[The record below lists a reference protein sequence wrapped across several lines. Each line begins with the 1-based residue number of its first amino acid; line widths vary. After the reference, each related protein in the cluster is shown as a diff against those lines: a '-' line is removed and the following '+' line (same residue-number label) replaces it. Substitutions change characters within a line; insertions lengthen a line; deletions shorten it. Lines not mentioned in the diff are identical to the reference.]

1 MFLPSWV
8 SGLVPVWV
16 VWAVLAEPGCHG
28 APRFL
33 RPPRKI
39 LGIVRL
45 WGKKDFVNG
54 ARRRKQIVDQWHFK
68 ETRLHALL
76 GCVSPLIL
84 YNPGLTSNNL
94 REGCEKSKWK
104 FKMAFVTRG
113 TIRDMRV
120 PKVLLPPPSKIGL
133 LAQKR
138 QNIFHVSVS
147 TLKIAQKRFPQLRF
161 TYIGAQQLQQP

>member
-1 MFLPSWV
+1 MKKLQFLLSSPR
-8 SGLVPVWV
+8 
-16 VWAVLAEPGCHG
+16 AES
-28 APRFL
+28 
-33 RPPRKI
+33 
-39 LGIVRL
+39 
-45 WGKKDFVNG
+45 
-54 ARRRKQIVDQWHFK
+54 ARSFTPI
-68 ETRLHALL
+68 
-76 GCVSPLIL
+76 
-84 YNPGLTSNNL
+84 

-104 FKMAFVTRG
+104 FKMAFVIRG

-138 QNIFHVSVS
+138 QNIFHFSVS